1 MPDKPLT
8 IATYAAGASLAAITL
23 VYVFGPTFMLDDEAA
38 QSSRSTRK
46 RGVVGLVNPAN
57 DCFINSVLQAM
68 AGLPELRIYLIRELH
83 RRKLD
88 GKEIYSIVE
97 QHEDEISPNESKDI
111 VKMNETKEPSW
122 KVLGLQQG
130 LVTAGLKDILDALNE
145 RPIYKKAISA
155 RTFVSVMET
164 AFKTRI
170 SRQQQDAQEFLQIVA
185 ERLSEE
191 YHAGVNAR
199 RKAKSLRSPSMTT
212 LKAPDSDGDVKDNG
226 RKGRPDA
233 LRPQES
239 ARGLQAKSEIEQI
252 RQSVRQLPQ
261 AEDDDLQ
268 DDPGFPLEGKI
279 EAQIECMTC
288 HFKPKPSVSGFV
300 TLTLNVPQNSSTT
313 LNACFDGMLKVEHID
328 DYKCERCRL
337 EHAVQIKTKELARA
351 SDEQTRNLLTHEL
364 SAIEKALATDPEALP
379 KNIKLPDQSQAPK
392 RRISRHMRISSFPK
406 VLAIHLSRS
415 VWDPNSSS
423 TKNLAK
429 VSFPETLPLGGLLDQ
444 HQYRLLG
451 VVTHKGGHNSGH
463 YESFRRQ
470 HLAEPYSAKL
480 SMGTQGMYSAQSTPR
495 ASGMPSPMLEPT
507 TPGLTHSPS
516 SSGNSTSSRSSSIKK
531 RFSLRHRQSSKNG
544 ETINDEKSTVS
555 SSSGAETPL
564 PQISTPSK
572 TTPDHT
578 TYQQT
583 ARTSSKAKSIDLS
596 RLKRKQ
602 RNQHNRWWRISDDK
616 IKESKTSDVL
626 GMQREVYLLFYEI
639 VVPEV

>member
-23 VYVFGPTFMLDDEAA
+23 VYVFGPTFMLDDEAS
-38 QSSRSTRK
+38 QSSKSTRK

-57 DCFINSVLQAM
+57 DCFINSVLQSM

-97 QHEDEISPNESKDI
+97 QLEDEISPNESKDI

-145 RPIYKKAISA
+145 RPIYKKTISA

-191 YHAGVNAR
+191 YHAGRNAR
-199 RKAKSLRSPSMTT
+199 RKAKSLKSPSTST
-212 LKAPDSDGDVKDNG
+212 LKAPEPEDEEKSNMLK
-226 RKGRPDA
+226 
-233 LRPQES
+233 PQES
-239 ARGLQAKSEIEQI
+239 ARGLKAKHEIEQV
-252 RQSVRQLPQ
+252 RQSVQQLPQ

-268 DDPGFPLEGKI
+268 DDPGFPFEGKI

-288 HFKPKPSVSGFV
+288 HFKPKPSVSSFV
-300 TLTLNVPQNSSTT
+300 TLTLNVPHHSSTT

-337 EHAVQIKTKELARA
+337 EHAIQVKTKDLAKA
-351 SDEQTRNLLTHEL
+351 SDESTRNLLTHEL
-364 SAIEKALATDPEALP
+364 AAMEKALETDPEALP
-379 KNIKLPDQSQAPK
+379 KNIKLPDPSLAPK
-392 RRISRHMRISSFPK
+392 RRIARHMRISTFPK
-406 VLAIHLSRS
+406 ILAIHLSRS

-423 TKNLAK
+423 SKNMAK

-444 HQYRLLG
+444 QSYRLHG

-470 HLAEPYSAKL
+470 FLAEPYSAKL
-480 SMGTQGMYSAQSTPR
+480 SMGTQGMYSAQGTPR

-516 SSGNSTSSRSSSIKK
+516 SSGNSTSSRSSSTRK
-531 RFSLRHRQSSKNG
+531 RFSLRHRQSSKPNT
-544 ETINDEKSTVS
+544 ETQNDEKSTVS
-555 SSSGAETPL
+555 SSSGAETPGASQVPTRPIPEATY
-564 PQISTPSK
+564 PQP
-572 TTPDHT
+572 
-578 TYQQT
+578 
-583 ARTSSKAKSIDLS
+583 ARTSSKAGKSLDLS

-616 IKESKTSDVL
+616 IKESKTGDVL

-639 VVPEV
+639 MVPEV